1 MKRRDGKWRP
11 NEGFMDVKV
20 LFVASPSSCVLLYK
34 NDARGE
40 EGDPLKGKR
49 ERKKEKSGQQKRKKR
64 SPRDRNVKRD
74 AIVTTGDPFLDDNH
88 LPLPPPPLPFCV
100 DLKRETP
107 QIFKWFPAQ
116 RWFKQRE
123 KVKDFLPS
131 NMKIETRQQRER
143 SEEDSGCRPPVRHV
157 PLSRSPL
164 SYWRIRIW
172 RDPVRPSPPA
182 LSSLLSYFLPPPP
195 QRRVLLLPANSF
207 GRDFGAA
214 AAASH
219 ASFNQLVVYNH
230 LNGSCLGGASLHSWR
245 PTFLVVKIPQSRRR
259 RFNSSSQ
266 KKIIIK

>member
-1 MKRRDGKWRP
+1 MIDLGKKGWLLHFGSLSLWTEIGPGRFAYANSPYRTASAQRHTAGNSKAMMKRRDGKWRP

-88 LPLPPPPLPFCV
+88 LPLPPPPPLPFCV

-123 KVKDFLPS
+123 KVKDFLP
-131 NMKIETRQQRER
+131 
-143 SEEDSGCRPPVRHV
+143 
-157 PLSRSPL
+157 
-164 SYWRIRIW
+164 
-172 RDPVRPSPPA
+172 
-182 LSSLLSYFLPPPP
+182 
-195 QRRVLLLPANSF
+195 
-207 GRDFGAA
+207 
-214 AAASH
+214 
-219 ASFNQLVVYNH
+219 
-230 LNGSCLGGASLHSWR
+230 
-245 PTFLVVKIPQSRRR
+245 
-259 RFNSSSQ
+259 
-266 KKIIIK
+266 